1 MTSDLEPRLL
11 RAFLAVAGEGHFGR
25 ASLRLRLA
33 QPALSRQI
41 QQLERRLGVLLF
53 DRTPSGAT
61 LTAAGRAVLP
71 EAERALAQNER
82 VVRTARAAAA
92 TGRRTITVAAPLPS
106 PPGGL
111 LAEAIRRLRRARPE
125 VRVVVVDVDD
135 DGQSAA
141 LAGGTVDAALSW
153 GGTVWPEVLGEALVD
168 EPSVAAVAAGHPCA
182 GRDLMPLEALAAG
195 PLLFPVRERA
205 HCWAKLDAAARA
217 VRVEL
222 SPVPTAPA
230 AVPDLVADGLG
241 VSVVPASF
249 RLGRYPDLRFVP
261 VPGVSGRMSVLW
273 RRGEHD
279 PAVLDFVEGCRA
291 AAAALIARHPD
302 VWRVQMSMSTRPAA

>member
-11 RAFLAVAGEGHFGR
+11 RSFLAVAAEGHFGR
-25 ASLRLRLA
+25 ASQRLRLA

-41 QQLERRLGVLLF
+41 QQLERQLGVLLF
-53 DRTPSGAT
+53 DRTPAGAT
-61 LTAAGRAVLP
+61 LTAAGRAVVP

-82 VVRTARAAAA
+82 VVRTARAAAVA
-92 TGRRTITVAAPLPS
+92 GSRSITVAAPLPS

-111 LAEAIRRLRRARPE
+111 LAEAIRRLKTARPE

-135 DGQSAA
+135 DKQSAA
-141 LAGGTVDAALSW
+141 LAAGTIDAALSW
-153 GGTVWPEVLGEALVD
+153 GPPDSAEVRGEVLAD
-168 EPSVAAVAAGHPCA
+168 EPSVAAVAAGHPYA
-182 GRDLMPLEALAAG
+182 ERDLIPLGALAG
-195 PLLFPVRERA
+195 DPLLFPVRERA

-217 VRVEL
+217 ALVEL

-273 RRGEHD
+273 RRDESD
-279 PAVLDFVEGCRA
+279 PAVLDFVDGCRA
-291 AAAALIARHPD
+291 AARVLTGRHPE
-302 VWRVQMSMSTRPAA
+302 VWRAQMSMSTRPAA